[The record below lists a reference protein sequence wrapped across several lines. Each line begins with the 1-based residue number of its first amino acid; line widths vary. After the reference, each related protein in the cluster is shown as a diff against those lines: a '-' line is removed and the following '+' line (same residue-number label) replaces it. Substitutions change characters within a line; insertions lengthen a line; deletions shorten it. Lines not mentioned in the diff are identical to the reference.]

1 LPEAGGAVLTG
12 GADEA
17 GAELAGADEAGAEL
31 AGADE
36 AGAAEDEPP
45 EAGQSAGL
53 GRSTPK
59 DLQVVTAKAPAASW
73 SDLEVQALQ
82 IHSVA
87 MAWNLESLQRQP
99 KSVEEQV
106 VDPAGGEV
114 MQVKAQAGGP

>member
-1 LPEAGGAVLTG
+1 MPEAGGAELAG

-17 GAELAGADEAGAEL
+17 GAELAGAELAGAEL

-36 AGAAEDEPP
+36 GEPP

-53 GRSTPK
+53 SRVTPK
-59 DLQVVTAKAPAASW
+59 DLQVETAKAPAASW
-73 SDLEVQALQ
+73 SDLVVQALQ

-87 MAWNLESLQRQP
+87 MAWNLESLQRQA
-99 KSVEEQV
+99 KSVAEQV

-114 MQVKAQAGGP
+114 MQDKAQEGGA